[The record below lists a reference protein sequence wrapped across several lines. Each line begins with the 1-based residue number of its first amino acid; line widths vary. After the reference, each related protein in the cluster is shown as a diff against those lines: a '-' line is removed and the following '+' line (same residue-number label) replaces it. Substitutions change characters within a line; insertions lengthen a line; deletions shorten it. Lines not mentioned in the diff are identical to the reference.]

1 MNEDA
6 VDLTFTDL
14 PPQAQDE
21 ANKLFD
27 LVKNLDNPIQHF
39 VRELDRSIVFRR
51 AIGVTNDDILP
62 HQVDCVIRHFRGL
75 E

>member
-39 VRELDRSIVFRR
+39 VRELDRSEVFRR
-51 AIGVTNDDILP
+51 AIGVISHDVLP
-62 HQVDCVIRHFRGL
+62 QQVDCVIRHFKEL
-75 E
+75 